1 MREALGV
8 VGLVEAGG
16 ESEGRELRGGR
27 GESERERERG
37 ERGGAH
43 TSRAGAGGRRR
54 GGSETTPIFPAIFD
68 PRVAR
73 LASANLC
80 KKKFQEMVRCREKFA
95 NSPIKWGYLVV
106 KKIFA

>member
-1 MREALGV
+1 MTANLRRIIYIMSNGGRRAHCTPVVTWGLRGMREALGV

-43 TSRAGAGGRRR
+43 TSRAGAGAWA
-54 GGSETTPIFPAIFD
+54 GGGEGAKQLPAA
-68 PRVAR
+68 RV
-73 LASANLC
+73 
-80 KKKFQEMVRCREKFA
+80 F
-95 NSPIKWGYLVV
+95 
-106 KKIFA
+106 